1 MYKKITRAGTIISMA
16 LLLLAAYYGWR
27 SGIFTSKEAM
37 EQFILQF
44 GIAGGI
50 VFVLI
55 QIIQVVVPIIPG
67 GISCLVGVLLFGAWK
82 GFFYNYIGICI
93 GSIMAFFIARRYGR
107 ALLHA
112 MFDEKL
118 IQKYEGWTQKNNR
131 FTKLF
136 ALAIFFPV
144 APDDFLCYLA
154 GTTKMKA
161 EIFMAVILLGKPL
174 SIAAYS
180 MGLNVIFR
188 LFVQTG

>member
-1 MYKKITRAGTIISMA
+1 MYRKITKFCTGVSLT
-16 LLLLAAYYGWR
+16 LLAAAAFYGWHI
-27 SGIFTSKEAM
+27 GIFSSQEAM
-37 EQFILQF
+37 QNFILQF
-44 GIAGGI
+44 GTAGGI
-50 VFVLI
+50 VFILI
-55 QIIQVVVPIIPG
+55 QIVQVVVPIIPG

-93 GSIMAFFIARRYGR
+93 GSILAFFIARKYGR
-107 ALLHA
+107 AMLYT

-118 IQKYEGWTQKNNR
+118 IQKYEGWTGKNNR

-154 GTTKMKA
+154 GTTKMRA
-161 EIFMAVILLGKPL
+161 EVFLAVIFLGKPL

-180 MGLNVIFR
+180 MGLHMIFR
-188 LFVQTG
+188 WFAG